1 MSYFDPP
8 DKDTGISDRSPWGK
22 STHPMSGKREA
33 ELLRAREWIDAES
46 SANEGRTTPAIETI
60 RSQIDETIAGLK
72 EPA

>member
-8 DKDTGISDRSPWGK
+8 DKDTGIPDRSPWGK

-46 SANEGRTTPAIETI
+46 SANEGRTTPAGATTI
-60 RSQIDETIAGLK
+60 
-72 EPA
+72 PAHAMRGTSREEK